1 LRWVNLWAG
10 ARRELAGYVDHV
22 DRFPRWEMRSGVGT
36 DAERS
41 ALMAVRLMGLGAI
54 LYSVTVSNRAPG
66 LSGVHVTVTIT
77 LCLAALGWL
86 TWTTVDRWPSV
97 TFIAIVVMG
106 LAGGVLAAASPDSGG
121 LVFGAVAALVAGVNT
136 EMSVSLGVTAA
147 TLAAFF
153 AGALAIGTSSG
164 TLIGYPATFAGV
176 WAVGMTRRSYAVRAE
191 QAERLLA
198 ETRRAGTAEA
208 EAVALAERTRIAR
221 DIHDVLAHSLAAV
234 SVNLEAASGLLEP
247 VAGGSAE
254 VTKALECVNR
264 AASLTKEGLADA
276 KRAVE
281 TLRVSGPPLP
291 ERLSQLTEE
300 FGAAG
305 DAAASLRII
314 GTSRP
319 IRAEAAL
326 ALYRGVQEALTNA
339 RKHAAGQP
347 VSVEL
352 TFTPDTVAVRVT
364 NPAGHA
370 GALSGTGGGYGLTG
384 LAERATA
391 AGGTFEAGRVKG
403 DGGTWRVEMRIP
415 A

>member
-1 LRWVNLWAG
+1 
-10 ARRELAGYVDHV
+10 
-22 DRFPRWEMRSGVGT
+22 MRSGVGT
-36 DAERS
+36 DVERS
-41 ALMAVRLMGLGAI
+41 ALTAVRLMGLGAI
-54 LYSVTVSNRAPG
+54 VYSVTVSDRAPG
-66 LSGVHVTVTIT
+66 LSGLHLTVTIT

-86 TWTTVDRWPSV
+86 TWTLVDRWPPV
-97 TFIAIVVMG
+97 AFIAVVVMG
-106 LAGGVLAAASPDSGG
+106 VAGGILAAASPDSGAV
-121 LVFGAVAALVAGVNT
+121 VFGAVAALTAGVNT
-136 EMSVSLGVTAA
+136 DISVSLGVTAA

-153 AGALAIGTSSG
+153 SGALAIGITSG
-164 TLIGYPATFAGV
+164 TLIGYPATYAGV
-176 WAVGMTRRSYAVRAE
+176 WAIGMTRRSYAVRAE

-198 ETRRAGTAEA
+198 ESRRAITAES
-208 EAVALAERTRIAR
+208 EAAALAERTRIAR

-247 VAGGSAE
+247 VADGSGQAA
-254 VTKALECVNR
+254 KALECVNR
-264 AASLTKEGLADA
+264 AATLTKEGLADA

-281 TLRVSGPPLP
+281 ALRESGPPLP
-291 ERLSQLTEE
+291 WRLSRLTEE

-314 GTSRP
+314 GTPRP
-319 IRAEAAL
+319 VRAEAAL

-347 VSVEL
+347 VSIQLSFE
-352 TFTPDTVAVRVT
+352 PDEVAVQVT
-364 NPAGHA
+364 NPAGHG

-391 AGGTFEAGRVKG
+391 AGGTFEAGRV
-403 DGGTWRVEMRIP
+403 GGTWQVEMRIP